1 MKKVVLGL
9 SFVEMLVTVAIFGL
23 IMAALVNSVLFF
35 YRSNTSSIEQEYQ
48 VEHARRGSELII
60 RDLREATYADNGAYP
75 LATISTSTIV
85 FYTDTDTDGSVE
97 RITYTLVGTNLYRN
111 VTEATGAPAT
121 YTGTSA
127 TTTVSRFIRNNDE
140 GGTPLFRFYNAANVE
155 VPANG
160 SVATVV
166 SVTTNLI
173 VDITQNHTP
182 GKFTLRGSATLRNLR
197 AQ

>member
-1 MKKVVLGL
+1 MMHKTVRGL
-9 SFVEMLVTVAIFGL
+9 SFVEMLVTVGIFGL
-23 IMAALVNSVLFF
+23 IMVAIVNSILFF
-35 YRSNTSSIEQEYQ
+35 YRANTSSIEQEYQ
-48 VEHARRGSELII
+48 VEHARRGSELIL
-60 RDLREATYADNGAYP
+60 RDLRESTYADSGAYP
-75 LATISTSTIV
+75 LAIMSSSTIQ
-85 FYTDTDTDGSVE
+85 FYSDTDTDGSVE

-111 VTEATGAPAT
+111 VTDATGAPPT
-121 YTGTSA
+121 YTGNSA

-140 GGTPLFRFYNAANVE
+140 GTALFRYYNASNVE
-155 VPANG
+155 VPVGG

-166 SVTTNLI
+166 SVTTNLV